1 MSLRET
7 LNGHKTL
14 HQINSFNMSNS
25 LWVEKYRPDTLE
37 GYVGNEH
44 ILEKVKIYIENED
57 VPHLLLYG
65 VAGTGKTTLA
75 KIITNQIDCDV
86 MYINAS
92 DENSVDAVRDKIR
105 GFASSMGFRKWK
117 VIILD
122 EADYLTPNAQAALR
136 NLMETFSKSTRF
148 ILTCN
153 YVEKV
158 IDPIQSRCQTFAIT
172 PPSKKEVAKR
182 LFDILNEEEV
192 KFQKEDL
199 AVLVNGG
206 YPDIR
211 RVLNAAQRQVVKGE
225 LKIDTTST
233 VQANYVDNVIE
244 VMKSGGEMKKQFNEI
259 RQIIADS
266 KVKDFQPL
274 YRALYDEVDEYAS
287 GKVGQTILN
296 IADGQYK
303 DSMVVDKEINIMAM
317 ILNILVTIG
326 K

>member
-1 MSLRET
+1 MKQEHT
-7 LNGHKTL
+7 L
-14 HQINSFNMSNS
+14 F
-25 LWVEKYRPDTLE
+25 VEKYRPTVLE
-37 GYVGNEH
+37 DYVGNEH
-44 ILEKVKIYIENED
+44 LKSKVEGYLKSGD

-65 VAGTGKTTLA
+65 RAGTGKTTLA
-75 KIITNQIDCDV
+75 KLIVKNIECDYL
-86 MYINAS
+86 YINAS
-92 DENSVDAVRDKIR
+92 DENNVETVRTKVKQ
-105 GFASSMGFRKWK
+105 FASTIGFKDMK

-122 EADYLTPNAQAALR
+122 ECDYLSPNAQAALR
-136 NLMETFSKSTRF
+136 NMMETFSKHCRF

-153 YVEKV
+153 FVEK
-158 IDPIQSRCQTFAIT
+158 IISPIQSRCQTFAIT